1 MISKI
6 LLHTL
11 PSGHSLA
18 DRPFEEQPHYMM
30 MKRHHIWKVTMW
42 WKVTINFQYKRHDE
56 VSSSD
61 VISSLIM
68 TNHHDNVH
76 SAFLDKLYYCRYIC
90 STHVGVHSWPPTDCL
105 PPLPWTQPSYWLDH
119 THHAFSFNLRRQQ
132 FLKRKSYYSKK
143 ISILLVAFRIRRLGD
158 ILSQDKMSQNK
169 MYPGTKCP
177 LTAEAIY

>member
-1 MISKI
+1 MKIHYMPHSPNMIITHHLKQLWFPRYFCTPSC
-6 LLHTL
+6 LDPHW
-11 PSGHSLA
+11 PSGPLRSN
-18 DRPFEEQPHYMM
+18 
-30 MKRHHIWKVTMW
+30 HIIYWWKVIICRKVTMW

-90 STHVGVHSWPPTDCL
+90 SAQVGVHSWPPTDCL

-143 ISILLVAFRIRRLGD
+143 F
-158 ILSQDKMSQNK
+158 Q
-169 MYPGTKCP
+169 YFW
-177 LTAEAIY
+177 